1 MPVED
6 TKILEF
12 NQYQKSNKAAF
23 VIYVDPECL
32 IEKMMNVKII
42 VKVHTQQKKANI
54 FHQIFQYYIII
65 I

>member
-6 TKILEF
+6 TEILEF
-12 NQYQKSNKAAF
+12 NQYQKSNKAPF
-23 VIYVDPECL
+23 FIYVDPECL
-32 IEKMMNVKII
+32 TEKIHECKNNCENQ
-42 VKVHTQQKKANI
+42 QQKKANM